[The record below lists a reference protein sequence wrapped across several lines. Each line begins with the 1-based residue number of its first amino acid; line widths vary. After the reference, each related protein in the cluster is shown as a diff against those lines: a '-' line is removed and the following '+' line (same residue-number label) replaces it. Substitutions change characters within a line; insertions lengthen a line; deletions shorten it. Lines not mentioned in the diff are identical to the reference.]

1 MKRLLR
7 KLSFEIVT
15 IIALII
21 YFVITVLNW
30 FGIVSFEQVYGIM
43 GTIIIAVLL
52 ITITRLVEK
61 MDDFRDTI
69 SGIPSKPDDMFTNYS
84 KHTGQSNEI
93 ILIQNAREEVRLLQE
108 TGSSIIQFSRN
119 SLTRLLKSGGK
130 IYIII
135 CLPDTQCGT
144 YIVMRN
150 RDLKTK
156 KALLDRYKILFNELN
171 ETLNPY
177 AKEGQIS
184 LRFCPYPIAITLT
197 IVDSQSDNA
206 AKMIVR
212 FADFKVKLEDK
223 IGLSISALTNPYS
236 FGFYNKQFEN
246 YARYSFK
253 RIVIEVPSM
262 IEANN
267 VLDTLRDVPQNSVY
281 IIDLCETKPE
291 VAIDQFK
298 ELTNIQYGII
308 ILYCVNEDII
318 LNQECHEQIK
328 LMFLNNN
335 VTLFVVIIKREL
347 SINAISIMNKTIK
360 STYAEIEEL
369 SSLNQERIRT
379 MLKSEID
386 ASIELIKLLKSE
398 VEENA

>member
-7 KLSFEIVT
+7 KVSFEIVT

-21 YFVITVLNW
+21 YFVITILNW

-119 SLTRLLKSGGK
+119 SLTRLLKLGGK

-171 ETLNPY
+171 ETLYPY

-267 VLDTLRDVPQNSVY
+267 VLGTLKDVPQNSVY

-335 VTLFVVIIKREL
+335 VTLFVVLIKKEL
-347 SINAISIMNKTIK
+347 TINAISIVNKIVK

-386 ASIELIKLLKSE
+386 ASIELIKLMKSE
-398 VEENA
+398 IEENA